1 MKNKLGVFLARM
13 QPLHIAHMYLVE
25 KALEENERVAIVL
38 GSANKEGMIRNPFD
52 LETRTKLLHKVLRD
66 KKYSEEDINRITVFE
81 LPDWS
86 YENDTNETL
95 EWGRYLYYNIV
106 SRTQTKKFSIYYS
119 DDAEIIKNWFK
130 GVPEDRIT
138 LRLFNRSNVYE
149 GLSATKIREAILN
162 EDQEYLEKYIPLIIL
177 DDVIELTTEL
187 EAVTNNPKEDFSM

>member
-52 LETRTKLLHKVLRD
+52 LKTRTKLLHKVLRD

>member
-38 GSANKEGMIRNPFD
+38 GSANKEGMLRNPFD
-52 LETRTKLLHKVLRD
+52 LETRIELLHKVLRD
-66 KKYSEEDINRITVFE
+66 KKYSEEDIAKIIVFE

-86 YENDTNETL
+86 YENDVNETL

-106 SRTQTKKFSIYYS
+106 SRTQTKEFSIYYS
-119 DDAEIIKNWFK
+119 DDAEIIKSWFR
-130 GVPEDRIT
+130 GVPEGRVT
-138 LRLFNRSNVYE
+138 LRLFNRSNIYE

-162 EDQEYLEKYIPLIIL
+162 EDRGYLEKYIPSNIL
-177 DDVIELTTEL
+177 DDVINLTTEL
-187 EAVTNNPKEDFSM
+187 REVANNPRADFSM